1 MSQLLSNLAN
11 GSLVKLNENGK
22 PTKFIKL
29 GNDHYGTGSGVT
41 LIRKDAFSEIAWNAS
56 DNGAYKNRYIGCTL
70 DNFCDGIWPLKLD
83 DEIRACIV
91 PASILVAEGNQISTL
106 HTLKRKAFALSCTE
120 VGLSGWQTEGTA
132 FAYFADNAKRIA
144 YLDETATAVFWGLR
158 SPYSSA
164 YSAYCVN
171 TDGSL
176 GSGGSVYNAYFAP
189 RPAFNLKSA
198 ILVSSATDADG
209 CYTVESVP
217 SSGGGLYVKQNGAW
231 VQAL

>member
-41 LIRKDAFSEIAWNAS
+41 LIRKDTFHMTQWDTSYDGSYN
-56 DNGAYKNRYIGCTL
+56 NVYIGCYL
-70 DNFCDGIWPLKLD
+70 DNFCDCMWPQKLD

-91 PASILVAEGNQISTL
+91 PASILVAEGNTVATL

-144 YLDETATAVFWGLR
+144 YLDETATAVYWGLR
-158 SPYSSA
+158 SPNSNASYA
-164 YSAYCVN
+164 YDVN
-171 TDGSL
+171 TDGTLLSVN
-176 GSGGSVYNAYFAP
+176 VYNASFAP
-189 RPAFNLKSA
+189 RPAFNLLSS